1 MQIDNR
7 LGTIDDVLK
16 DVAEPMR
23 AIVLRL
29 RDLVIEIDSD
39 TTEQPRPGDN
49 ALSYGVGPQ
58 KMKQGY
64 AYIAPQKS
72 YVNLGFYQGAS
83 LPDPH
88 GLLEGTGKGLRH
100 VKIRSLEE
108 VERAGVRELIAA
120 AVAGRRG

>member
-7 LGTIDDVLK
+7 LGTLDDVVR
-16 DVAEPMR
+16 DVTEPLR
-23 AIVLRL
+23 SIVLRL
-29 RDLVIEIDSD
+29 REIVIEIDPD
-39 TTEQPRPGDN
+39 TTEQPRPGDQ

-83 LPDPH
+83 LPDPR

-108 VERAGVRELIAA
+108 AERAGVRELIVA
-120 AVAGRRG
+120 AVAGRRW

>member
-1 MQIDNR
+1 MPTDNR

-16 DVAEPMR
+16 DVAEPLRGVM
-23 AIVLRL
+23 LRL
-29 RDLVIEIDSD
+29 REMVIAADPD

-64 AYIAPQKS
+64 IYIAPQRG
-72 YVNLGFYQGAS
+72 YVNLGFYRGTS
-83 LPDPH
+83 LPDPD

-100 VKIRSLEE
+100 VKVRNLEE
-108 VERAGVRELIAA
+108 AERPAVQELIAA
-120 AVAGRRG
+120 AVIERHT

>member
-1 MQIDNR
+1 MPTDNR

-16 DVAEPMR
+16 DVAEPLRGVM
-23 AIVLRL
+23 LRL
-29 RDLVIEIDSD
+29 REMVIAADPD

-64 AYIAPQKS
+64 IYIAPQRG
-72 YVNLGFYQGAS
+72 YVNLGFYRGTS
-83 LPDPH
+83 LPDPD

-100 VKIRSLEE
+100 VKVRNLEE
-108 VERAGVRELIAA
+108 AERPAGQELIAA
-120 AVAGRRG
+120 AVIERHT